1 MLMQAAQAAADH
13 IEGLSQR
20 SVAPTAAALAALEE
34 MGSEIPLRGRDP
46 KELLAE
52 LARVGGPAMHG
63 STGGRCV
70 PHCAVSVPHVVHV
83 QLDRCHLPARGADSA
98 DATSDTQCQRTCQR
112 AGTAFQKS

>member
-1 MLMQAAQAAADH
+1 MASSSDTTGLRPLLMQAAQAAADH

-70 PHCAVSVPHVVHV
+70 PHCAVSVP
-83 QLDRCHLPARGADSA
+83 RM
-98 DATSDTQCQRTCQR
+98 
-112 AGTAFQKS
+112 